1 MKTAIT
7 KKNAMPLLVITFA
20 FACALSVP
28 HVRAENAPIKVF
40 VNEQFVAFQ
49 NKPVQEQGRA
59 LVPIRE
65 TFSALQTRVQWDEQN
80 KTVSVKE
87 TSRFIRIQ
95 VDSTEAIINETTVTL
110 DVPPKMIDNTV
121 YVPLRFVSES
131 LGATVMWHPEQS
143 TVNIRKDFASNVERK
158 TIGQIAKLGASI
170 FMVEAYDASNEL
182 TGTGS
187 GFLADE
193 TGTIVTNYHVINGA
207 KIIRVVDTQQNKY
220 TVNQIVYSDETRDL
234 AFLSVTEPISL
245 PKLTLGNSDDAS
257 IGDDIVAIGSPK
269 GLHNTVSNGIISA
282 FRIFDGQGLIQI
294 TAPITFGSS
303 GGALFDMAGNVIGV
317 TSSGI
322 DAHGNLNFAIPINDV
337 KKALQTVA
345 RRTVRPAVRF
355 ASHTSPNDSERS
367 TFRVHR
373 IVK

>member
-1 MKTAIT
+1 MMNMNRAIT
-7 KKNAMPLLVITFA
+7 KKKAMPLLVITFV
-20 FACALSVP
+20 FACMLAVP
-28 HVRAENAPIKVF
+28 NARAENAPIKVF

-65 TFSALQTRVQWDEQN
+65 TFSALQTRVQWDAHSR
-80 KTVSVKE
+80 TVSVKE
-87 TSRFIRIQ
+87 PSRYVRIQ
-95 VDSTEAIINETTVTL
+95 VGNNEAIINEETVAL

-131 LGATVMWHPEQS
+131 LGATVVWHPEQS
-143 TVNIRKDFASNVERK
+143 TVNIRKDFASNFERK
-158 TIGQIAKLGASI
+158 SVGQIAKLGASI
-170 FMVEAYDASNEL
+170 FLIEAYDATNEL

-207 KIIRVVDTQQNKY
+207 KIIRIVDTQQNKY

-234 AFLSVTEPISL
+234 AFLTVTEPISL
-245 PKLTLGNSDDAS
+245 PKLTLGNSDDVT
-257 IGDDIVAIGSPK
+257 IGDDIVTIGSPK
-269 GLHNTVSNGIISA
+269 GLQNTVSNGIISA
-282 FRIFDGQGLIQI
+282 FRNFDGQALIQI

-345 RRTVRPAVRF
+345 RRIARPTARF
-355 ASHTSPNDSERS
+355 ASHTSPYR
-367 TFRVHR
+367 
-373 IVK
+373 